1 MSLIRCC
8 LRTLNGRNITL
19 LLDLQVTLDGVNI
32 QQLPL
37 GWLRRQIGLV
47 SQEPCLFQTSIYNN
61 IVYGCPT
68 ATQEQVYAAARAAN
82 AHDFIS
88 KLPNG

>member
-1 MSLIRCC
+1 
-8 LRTLNGRNITL
+8 
-19 LLDLQVTLDGVNI
+19 LDGVDI
-32 QQLPL
+32 RQLPL
-37 GWLRRQIGLV
+37 GWLRQQIGLV

-61 IVYGCPT
+61 IVYGCPD

-88 KLPNG
+88 KLPNGQDPCCFH